1 MPKEAFDPPPKVT
14 SQIIKLKLREET
26 VFGENLAGVMKLVR
40 LGFKMR
46 RKKLIN
52 NLASLSISNQNLSLI
67 LAELNIETSIRAE
80 QMTNKQWLELYLYFK
95 DRGVL
100 K

>member
-1 MPKEAFDPPPKVT
+1 
-14 SQIIKLKLREET
+14 
-26 VFGENLAGVMKLVR
+26 MKLVR

-52 NLASLSISNQNLSLI
+52 NLASLNISNQNLSLI
-67 LAELNIETSIRAE
+67 LAELNIGTSIRAE
-80 QMTNKQWLELYLYFK
+80 QMTNGQWLELYLYFK